1 MYIGV
6 CVYIISFLRTLYR
19 EKSATH
25 ILKYRGKLS
34 PLRPRH
40 KPRVLL
46 PNDAI
51 GPTKCH
57 CKSYCPLEYTLIF

>member
-1 MYIGV
+1 MYICV
-6 CVYIISFLRTLYR
+6 CMYIISFLRTLYR
-19 EKSATH
+19 GKSATH

-34 PLRPRH
+34 PLSLRH

-51 GPTKCH
+51 GSTKYH
-57 CKSYCPLEYTLIF
+57 CKSYCPPEYTLIL